1 MLDMTADLLLEHK
14 PSILEKKNT
23 CYSLIIT

>member
-1 MLDMTADLLLEHK
+1 MLDVTVDFLLERK

-23 CYSLIIT
+23 CY